1 MLYRNIQ
8 KFNIIN
14 LSFSIIFL
22 LYIPSIDKII
32 FFGGVVM
39 WLLLLISIITLAC
52 IFERIFF
59 WFDLRNKNY
68 KIPKLILENYSLN
81 KDELINSLNKK
92 INNPYAQILIDI
104 FNTNFINEKDFEK
117 ALEINLVNQINK
129 LNKYGNIFNLTIGI
143 APLLGLL
150 GTILGLMNSFSF
162 IDLGNV
168 GTNSR
173 EVTGGISEALVSTAY
188 GLVIAIFT
196 LVFLSYFNSCRKNE
210 IISLRDFGT
219 RFQIKYFNNLSKS
232 KKI

>member
-1 MLYRNIQ
+1 M
-8 KFNIIN
+8 
-14 LSFSIIFL
+14 
-22 LYIPSIDKII
+22 
-32 FFGGVVM
+32 
-39 WLLLLISIITLAC
+39 
-52 IFERIFF
+52 
-59 WFDLRNKNY
+59 
-68 KIPKLILENYSLN
+68 
-81 KDELINSLNKK
+81 KK
-92 INNPYAQILIDI
+92 Y
-104 FNTNFINEKDFEK
+104 FEK